1 MDEIIARLKLIK
13 KDDLDEREFY
23 EQIIDVIK
31 DIDASQ
37 ISEQERESIKS
48 TLHEIGCEDFE
59 GWIKKKKLLGYA
71 LDDKNLEDSINK
83 GSLLGGV
90 WFANNMIL
98 PYISLQEES
107 RSIDPAE
114 KKEWAEAWL
123 NNSRKISKN
132 EKQIF
137 DGMIDSIKSIDKSKL
152 SERRFFEEVLGATL
166 QMKDIDFTEY
176 KHKKL
181 QETLFGIGCENYKD
195 WEDRHLAAG
204 EEIPSTLSG
213 AKDAG
218 SLYMGASCINQFLCG
233 YETALL
239 SYEKMIEGGDK
250 HGSLQQWLRAS
261 KAISAEEEKD
271 TKDEDIDY

>member
-37 ISEQERESIKS
+37 ISEEERESIKS

-59 GWIKKKKLLGYA
+59 EWIKKKTLLGYA

-98 PYISLQEES
+98 PYISLQGES
-107 RSIDPAE
+107 RSFDPAE
-114 KKEWAEAWL
+114 KKEWAETWL
-123 NNSRKISKN
+123 NNSREISKN
-132 EKQIF
+132 ERETF
-137 DGMIDSIKSIDKSKL
+137 DGMINSIKSIDKSKL
-152 SERRFFEEVLGATL
+152 SERRFFEEVLGTTL
-166 QMKDIDFTEY
+166 QMKDLDFTEY

-195 WEDRHLAAG
+195 WEAKHLAAG

-213 AKDAG
+213 AKDVG

-239 SYEKMIEGGDK
+239 SYEKMIEGGDE
-250 HGSLQQWLRAS
+250 HGSLQQWLRSS
-261 KAISAEEEKD
+261 KAISAKEEKD
-271 TKDEDIDY
+271 ADEDIDY